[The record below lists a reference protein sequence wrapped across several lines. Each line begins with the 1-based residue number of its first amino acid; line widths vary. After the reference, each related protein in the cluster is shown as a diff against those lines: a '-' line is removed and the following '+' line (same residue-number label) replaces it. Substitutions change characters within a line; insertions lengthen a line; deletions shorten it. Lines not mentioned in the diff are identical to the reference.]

1 MTPSART
8 VSRAPYLSV
17 DPFRVPEYER
27 DALSETEVLKEGD
40 TVLLRGP
47 EQSFLLRLSRGP
59 QEVERSGVLDLS
71 SHIGQRPGG
80 FVIWAGRDYRLLKPA
95 LPTSSRTSV
104 KAPRS

>member
-1 MTPSART
+1 M
-8 VSRAPYLSV
+8 
-17 DPFRVPEYER
+17 
-27 DALSETEVLKEGD
+27 SETEVLKEGD

-80 FVIWAGRDYRLLKPA
+80 FVIWAGRDYRLLKPG
-95 LPTSSRTSV
+95 LPDFFAHLR
-104 KAPRS
+104 RSTQVVTPKDAMQLLYLA